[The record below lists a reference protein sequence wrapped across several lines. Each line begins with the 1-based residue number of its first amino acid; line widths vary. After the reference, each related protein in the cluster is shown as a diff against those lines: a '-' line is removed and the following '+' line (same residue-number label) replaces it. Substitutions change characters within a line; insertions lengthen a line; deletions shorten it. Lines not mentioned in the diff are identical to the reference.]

1 MKTFSSICF
10 LLFLSAC
17 SPTITGAHITRAVNA
32 CEDKNGIAALYA
44 PTIFAVVDLQKIYSV
59 ECVNRQVVNI
69 GDTK

>member
-1 MKTFSSICF
+1 MKTFSLVCF

-17 SPTITGAHITRAVNA
+17 SPIITGAHLTRAVNA
-32 CEDKNGIAALYA
+32 CEDKNGIAALRA